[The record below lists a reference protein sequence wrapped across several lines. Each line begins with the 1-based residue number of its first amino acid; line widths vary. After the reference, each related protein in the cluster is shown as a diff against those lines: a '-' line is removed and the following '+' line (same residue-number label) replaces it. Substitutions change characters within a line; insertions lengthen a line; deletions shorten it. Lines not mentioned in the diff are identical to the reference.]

1 MLLRGGRRHFPVS
14 LLWLGSP
21 LLVALG
27 TGRPTLRPK
36 FRCSPPVFCDAFW
49 PGGAVGGCELWSR
62 PISGCAACVFG
73 GANGGVGAEPIPI
86 DVYEFS
92 AERGSKSF
100 LAGSARLRV
109 LVDKAPAAR
118 DHTSKTDE
126 RASFAQLAP
135 MAPGGLGDEMAVLAT
150 AAAPVARISV
160 EPGKNSPILKPC
172 AIVQDGV
179 QQWKTESC

>member
-1 MLLRGGRRHFPVS
+1 MRFGLVVPLVVVS
-14 LLWLGSP
+14 CGH
-21 LLVALG
+21 AQ
-27 TGRPTLRPK
+27 
-36 FRCSPPVFCDAFW
+36 FR
-49 PGGAVGGCELWSR
+49 
-62 PISGCAACVFG
+62 
-73 GANGGVGAEPIPI
+73 EPIPI